1 MEGSD
6 KADGGRIDPVVK
18 PDKKDK
24 RPERQAGEKKKENK
38 KPRKPRNKT
47 DEELHGTK
55 KKVERMR
62 TSLDVIKR
70 LQWDENLPQEFFT
83 IGYVDRFKGIVE
95 DPFTKFSHWGD
106 LVCWTDPY
114 LCRTEAGQRF

>member
-6 KADGGRIDPVVK
+6 TTDGGRIAEK
-18 PDKKDK
+18 PKTESIDKQT
-24 RPERQAGEKKKENK
+24 ERRKGKKK
-38 KPRKPRNKT
+38 
-47 DEELHGTK
+47 TK
-55 KKVERMR
+55 KQNKHGDQEGSTNRKSDRMR

-95 DPFTKFSHWGD
+95 DHFTKFSHWGD
-106 LVCWTDPY
+106 LVSNVI
-114 LCRTEAGQRF
+114 FK

>member
-6 KADGGRIDPVVK
+6 TIDGGRIAQTF
-18 PDKKDK
+18 DKFDK
-24 RPERQAGEKKKENK
+24 RTEECREEKKKKERQHTKRKRGGQELEDRNK
-38 KPRKPRNKT
+38 KK
-47 DEELHGTK
+47 D
-55 KKVERMR
+55 RMR

-70 LQWDENLPQEFFT
+70 LQWDVNLPQEFFT

-106 LVCWTDPY
+106 LVTTTIFDKFKG
-114 LCRTEAGQRF
+114 R

>member
-6 KADGGRIDPVVK
+6 KADGGRIEPVVK
-18 PDKKDK
+18 PDK
-24 RPERQAGEKKKENK
+24 RPERAEAERKKVTK
-38 KPRKPRNKT
+38 KPRKPKKRT
-47 DEELHGTK
+47 DEEQLGSK

-106 LVCWTDPY
+106 LVCLTDSNSIKFCLP
-114 LCRTEAGQRF
+114 